1 MRFNHLKDWLDWQV
15 SLHPREIDLG
25 LERVAK
31 VADHLDLLKPDFH
44 IITVAGTNGKG
55 SCVAM
60 LQSILQA
67 AGIKT
72 GCYTSPHIHH
82 YNERIKI
89 NAMDAAD
96 NDLIEAFERIDQAR
110 DQISLSYFEFSTLAA
125 LDLFSRAEIDVAIL
139 EVGLGGR
146 LDAVNIM
153 DADIALV
160 THIAVDHVDWLG
172 DDLDQIAA
180 EKTGIARP
188 EKPLICA
195 DPDPP
200 PGLEETAN
208 RIRAVVRKAG
218 RDYAYRV
225 TADGWDWEMGD
236 ILFQQ
241 LPPPA
246 LSGMHQFQN
255 AAAVLAALQDLPIK
269 LQPGR
274 EAIETGLQ
282 QVKLPGRWEQLGKS
296 PQLIFDVAHNPDSAG
311 VLAEQIQQ
319 TPVSGD
325 NVLLLGIMRD
335 KAICEMIEAFQPVV
349 DKWIIS
355 SPAIERALPADALQ
369 KKVKEII
376 PQAVVETYPD
386 LSTAYLTEIG
396 KLQKDDRL
404 IVTGSFYTVAEVR
417 ALVL

>member
-1 MRFNHLKDWLDWQV
+1 MRFNQLKDWLEWQV

-25 LERVAK
+25 LERVGK
-31 VADHLDLLKPDFH
+31 VADQLGLLNPDFH
-44 IITVAGTNGKG
+44 IITVSGTNGKG

-60 LQSILQA
+60 LRSIMQA
-67 AGIKT
+67 AGVKT
-72 GCYTSPHIHH
+72 GCYTSPHIHL
-82 YNERIKI
+82 YNERINI
-89 NAMDAAD
+89 NGEDVSDDEIMQ
-96 NDLIEAFERIDQAR
+96 AFERIDQAR
-110 DQISLSYFEFSTLAA
+110 DAISLSYFEFATLAG

-146 LDAVNIM
+146 LDAVNIL

-180 EKTGIARP
+180 EKAGIARP
-188 EKPLICA
+188 GKPLICA
-195 DPDPP
+195 DHDPP
-200 PGLEETAN
+200 SGLVKTAN
-208 RIRAVVRKAG
+208 EMAAIFLKAG
-218 RDYAYRV
+218 RDFNYQV
-225 TADGWDWEMGD
+225 TADGWDWEMGEVR
-236 ILFQQ
+236 FQQ

-246 LSGMHQFQN
+246 LSGKHQYQN
-255 AAAVLAALQDLPIK
+255 AAAVLAVLQKMPVK
-269 LQPGR
+269 LRPDR

-282 QVKLPGRWEQLGKS
+282 QVNLPGRWECVGKT
-296 PQLIFDVAHNPDSAG
+296 PDVIFDVAHNPDSAS

-319 TPVSGD
+319 SPVSGD
-325 NVLLLGIMRD
+325 TVLLLGVMRD
-335 KAICEMIEAFQPVV
+335 KAVSEMIQALQPVV
-349 DKWIIS
+349 DKWVVS
-355 SPAIERALPADALQ
+355 SPAIERALPANALQ

-376 PQAVVETYPD
+376 PEVVVETYSD
-386 LSTAYLTEIG
+386 LSTAYRTEIG

>member
-1 MRFNHLKDWLDWQV
+1 MRFNNLKDWLDWQV

-25 LERVAK
+25 LERVAE

-72 GCYTSPHIHH
+72 GCYTSPHIHQ
-82 YNERIKI
+82 YNERISI
-89 NAMDAAD
+89 NGKDAAD

-110 DQISLSYFEFSTLAA
+110 DQISLSYFEFGTLTA
-125 LDLFSRAEIDVAIL
+125 LDLFSRAKIDVAIL

-146 LDAVNIM
+146 LDAVNIL

-172 DDLDQIAA
+172 DDLNQIAA

-188 EKPLICA
+188 GKPLICA
-195 DPDPP
+195 DPDSP
-200 PGLEETAN
+200 PGLEKKASEIA
-208 RIRAVVRKAG
+208 AVVQKAG
-218 RDYAYRV
+218 RDYIYRI
-225 TADGWDWEMGD
+225 TADGWDWEMGE

-246 LSGMHQFQN
+246 LSGKHQYQN
-255 AAAVLAALQDLPIK
+255 AAAVLAVLQNMAIK

-282 QVKLPGRWEQLGKS
+282 QVKLPGRWEQLGRS
-296 PQLIFDVAHNPDSAG
+296 PELVFDVAHNPDSAS

-325 NVLLLGIMRD
+325 TVLLLGIMRD
-335 KAICEMIEAFQPVV
+335 KAIGEMIEALQPVV
-349 DKWIIS
+349 DRWVIS
-355 SPAIERALPADALQ
+355 SPAIERALPANALQ

-376 PQAVVETYPD
+376 PEAVVETYPD

-404 IVTGSFYTVAEVR
+404 VVTGSFYTVAEVR